1 MKKLK
6 WIFVAM
12 VCAAQ
17 MSYGQSVEQ
26 LFDTFKNKEGA
37 STVHVGGFTMKMA
50 SLFTENLGL
59 KSIDVLEMDGCSL
72 ETKQHFQQAISNFK
86 DPAFETVIT
95 SNEANERTKVLF
107 KIEEDLI
114 REIVLYTTG
123 NDCNL
128 IHIKGDISPKD
139 LEKIVEENKK

>member
-1 MKKLK
+1 MRKLK

-26 LFDTFKNKEGA
+26 LFDSFKNKEGA
-37 STVHVGGFTMKMA
+37 NTVHVGGFTMKMA
-50 SLFTENLGL
+50 SLFTETMGVQ
-59 KSIDVLEMDGCSL
+59 SVDVLELAECSW

-95 SNEANERTKVLF
+95 SNEANGRTKVLF
-107 KIEEDLI
+107 KIEEDRI
-114 REIVLYTTG
+114 REIVLYSTG
-123 NDCNL
+123 NDCSL

>member
-1 MKKLK
+1 MRKLK
-6 WIFVAM
+6 WIFVAI

-26 LFDTFKNKEGA
+26 LFDSFKNKEGA
-37 STVHVGGFTMKMA
+37 NTVHVGGFTIKMA
-50 SLFTENLGL
+50 SLFTETMGVQ
-59 KSIDVLEMDGCSL
+59 SVDVLELAECSL

-95 SNEANERTKVLF
+95 SNEANGRTKVLF
-107 KIEEDLI
+107 KIEEDRI
-114 REIVLYTTG
+114 REIVLYSTG
-123 NDCNL
+123 NDCSL

>member
-1 MKKLK
+1 MRKLK

-50 SLFTENLGL
+50 SLFTENLGV
-59 KSIDVLEMDGCSL
+59 KSIDVLELAECSSD
-72 ETKQHFQQAISNFK
+72 TKQHFQESLTAFQ

-95 SNEANERTKVLF
+95 SNEANGRTKVLF
-107 KIEEDLI
+107 KIEEDRI

>member
-1 MKKLK
+1 MRKLK

-26 LFDTFKNKEGA
+26 LFDSFKNKEGA
-37 STVHVGGFTMKMA
+37 NTVHVGGFTMKMA
-50 SLFTENLGL
+50 SLFTETMGVQ
-59 KSIDVLEMDGCSL
+59 SVDVLELAECSW

-95 SNEANERTKVLF
+95 SNEANGRTKVLF
-107 KIEEDLI
+107 KIEEDRI
-114 REIVLYTTG
+114 REIVLYSTG
-123 NDCNL
+123 NDCSL
-128 IHIKGDISPKD
+128 IHIKGNISPKD